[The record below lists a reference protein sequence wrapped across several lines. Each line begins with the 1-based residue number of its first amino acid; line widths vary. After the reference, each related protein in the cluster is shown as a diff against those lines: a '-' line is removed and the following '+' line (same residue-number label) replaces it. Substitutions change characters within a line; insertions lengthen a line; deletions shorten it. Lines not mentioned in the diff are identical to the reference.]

1 MEGETFARM
10 EQDMDER
17 GPADP
22 ALPGDYAE
30 TRTIALPAD
39 AAHVDDVFT
48 ALQPNPQWWLAR
60 PAGSRLVGLVVARDG
75 MPTIAAQREALA
87 RFGVPIEGFRHP
99 APETGES
106 WEDRLTRLF
115 GRLGA
120 GDVLVVTDV
129 RALGRDVDEETRTL
143 AELRRRSVIVKV
155 LDRA

>member
-1 MEGETFARM
+1 METRSGDA
-10 EQDMDER
+10 
-17 GPADP
+17 A
-22 ALPGDYAE
+22 PGDYAE
-30 TRTIALPAD
+30 SRTIAIPDDPVAD
-39 AAHVDDVFT
+39 APVF
-48 ALQPNPQWWLAR
+48 AAVHPSPEWWLAL
-60 PAGSRLVGLVVARDG
+60 PQGSRLVGLVVSRPD

-99 APETGES
+99 APETGET
-106 WEDRLTRLF
+106 WEERLSRLF

-129 RALGRDVDEETRTL
+129 KALGRDAHEETRTV